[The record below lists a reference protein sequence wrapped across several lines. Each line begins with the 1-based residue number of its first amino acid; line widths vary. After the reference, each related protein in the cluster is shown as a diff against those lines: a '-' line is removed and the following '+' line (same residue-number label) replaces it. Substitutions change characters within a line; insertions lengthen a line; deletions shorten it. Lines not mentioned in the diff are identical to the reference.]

1 METRHRRYLCPPH
14 SSDRERKNY
23 LADPCSRKEG
33 AQFSRRIGEAS
44 AEIDD
49 PGERVYFSFASP
61 LSLSTLQGQ
70 YNRSI
75 NRRFPI
81 ILPLHASNL
90 RLFLRKTALESNF
103 FSPFFCILYAVTK
116 NRRIV
121 SVSANSRVFK
131 FNFKTHLDTLV
142 RAVVIS

>member
-1 METRHRRYLCPPH
+1 METRHRRYFPLSAALLGPRAKKLSRGPLF
-14 SSDRERKNY
+14 SQRGGAIFKANRRGERR
-23 LADPCSRKEG
+23 DWW
-33 AQFSRRIGEAS
+33 SRRARLFFLRLS
-44 AEIDD
+44 S
-49 PGERVYFSFASP
+49 FS
-61 LSLSTLQGQ
+61 LQGQ

-116 NRRIV
+116 NGRIV

-131 FNFKTHLDTLV
+131 FNFKIHLDTLV
-142 RAVVIS
+142 RAVIIS